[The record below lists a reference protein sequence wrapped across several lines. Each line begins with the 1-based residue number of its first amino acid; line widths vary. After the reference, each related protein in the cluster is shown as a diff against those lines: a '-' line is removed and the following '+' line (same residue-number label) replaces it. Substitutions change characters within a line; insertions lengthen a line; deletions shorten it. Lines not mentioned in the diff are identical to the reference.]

1 MKRTFLFL
9 LTGLLWSR
17 AALAQPAETPPVAP
31 EAAPAPA
38 PPADAP
44 PAPPTRAQQMRR
56 LSDQLAT
63 QRAELERQK
72 AIIERLESFMTTPK
86 QEKTVVQADTG
97 FVDPLA
103 EAPAD
108 GRETAEDPRK
118 KLLIYGYVQGQFQ
131 TDNSSQNAISQDG
144 KVLNQNKFSVPRAR
158 LIAEREW
165 KIASL
170 LLELDGN
177 TLSGPNFAVQR
188 AEATMLYRGKNP
200 GGMPPL
206 LAVTLGQFR
215 VPFGSE
221 NLESSGVRYFMER
234 SLVARAFFPS
244 EIDLGVRVAGAIDWF
259 RYSVAA
265 MNGNPIGATFQ
276 LNDPDSAK
284 DVVGRL
290 GVETKPVPW
299 VDVSAGVS
307 ALVGRGFHQE
317 SAGTKPS
324 LQWSD
329 RNGDGILQ
337 TGEIVAVDAVA
348 ARPSATFRR
357 FGFAFDADAAFRTR
371 IGETQLRAALYL
383 GNNLDRGLYVS
394 DPVLVGRDS
403 RSLGYMLSVLQE
415 VGDWVV
421 VGGRTDFYNPDSDS
435 SDYENAVPVQPNDR
449 SIRTWSPIIGLRY
462 RRRAR
467 LLFQYDIVRDK
478 LGRDERGLPADL
490 SNDRMTVRLQ
500 VNL

>member
-1 MKRTFLFL
+1 
-9 LTGLLWSR
+9 
-17 AALAQPAETPPVAP
+17 
-31 EAAPAPA
+31 
-38 PPADAP
+38 
-44 PAPPTRAQQMRR
+44 MRK
-56 LSDQLAT
+56 LSDQLAA
-63 QRAELERQK
+63 QQAELERQK
-72 AIIERLESFMTTPK
+72 ATIQRLEAVMTAPK
-86 QEKTVVQADTG
+86 PEKPVVQADTG
-97 FVDPLA
+97 FVDPVTG
-103 EAPAD
+103 APAD
-108 GRETAEDPRK
+108 GKETAEDPRK
-118 KLLIYGYVQGQFQ
+118 KLLLYGYVQGQFQ
-131 TDNSSQNAISQDG
+131 TDNASQNAISQDG
-144 KVLNQNKFSVPRAR
+144 KVLNQNKFSLPRAR

-165 KIASL
+165 KLASL

-177 TLSGPNFAVQR
+177 TLNGPNFAVQR

-200 GGMPPL
+200 GDRPPL
-206 LAVTLGQFR
+206 LSVTLGQFR

-221 NLESSGVRYFMER
+221 NLESSGVRYLMER
-234 SLVARAFFPS
+234 SLAARAYFPS
-244 EIDLGVRVAGAIDWF
+244 EIDLGLRIAGAVDWF
-259 RYSVAA
+259 RYSVVA
-265 MNGNPIGATFQ
+265 MNGNPIGSTFQ

-284 DVVGRL
+284 DIVGRL

-299 VDVSAGVS
+299 VDFSAGVS

-337 TGEIVAVDAVA
+337 SGEVIAVDAVA
-348 ARPSATFRR
+348 AKPSVTFKR
-357 FGFAFDADAAFRTR
+357 FGFAFDADATVRSR
-371 IGETQLRAALYL
+371 LGETQLRAALYL
-383 GNNLDRGLYVS
+383 GSNLDRGLYVS
-394 DPVLVGRDS
+394 DPVLLGRDA

-421 VGGRTDFYNPDSDS
+421 VGGRTDYYNPDSDS
-435 SDYENAVPVQPNDR
+435 SDTQNAVPVQPNDR

-467 LLFQYDIVRDK
+467 LLFQYDLVRDK
-478 LGRDERGLPADL
+478 LGRDERGLPTDL